1 MPAHELA
8 LQLRA
13 LLSELTQ
20 QLSRLHDLLQ
30 QENQVLAKGELDSVS
45 ELARQKE
52 LTTTAI
58 EQCEQ
63 QRRKLLDQ
71 YQLGYDANSMA
82 QLSRHL
88 PRELVRE
95 LASVWQ
101 RIAAQGQQ
109 CKELN
114 EINGIVLAHQ
124 QRRAITTLRILR
136 GQTTHAELY
145 SARGNSLTDFDQH
158 SLARI

>member
-8 LQLRA
+8 IQLRA
-13 LLSELTQ
+13 LLSELSQ
-20 QLSRLHDLLQ
+20 QLARLQVFLQ
-30 QENQVLAKGELDSVS
+30 QENQALASGELDRVS
-45 ELARQKE
+45 ELAHQKE
-52 LTTTAI
+52 LTTNAI
-58 EQCEQ
+58 ELCEQ
-63 QRRKLLDQ
+63 QRRKLLDH
-71 YQLGYDANSMA
+71 YQLGYDVNSMA

-95 LASVWQ
+95 LAGVWQ
-101 RIAAQGQQ
+101 RIATKGQQ
-109 CKELN
+109 CKEQN

-124 QRRAITTLRILR
+124 QRRALTTLRILR